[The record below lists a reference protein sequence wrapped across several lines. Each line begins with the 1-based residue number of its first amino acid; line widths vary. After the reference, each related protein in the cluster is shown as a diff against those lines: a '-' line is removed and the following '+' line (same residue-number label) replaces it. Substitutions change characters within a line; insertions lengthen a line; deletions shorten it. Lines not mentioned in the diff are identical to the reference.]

1 MRHLMTACLL
11 LLSSN
16 FLSAQQIVTK
26 DVLGRTI
33 TLKKPATRVLLGEGR
48 DLITLNILDANPV
61 KLIASWSADFKKGSE
76 YADYKAAFPAIDKV
90 PIVGTNAE
98 TFSVE
103 KAIASKPDVA
113 IFSIKG
119 HGPGQTHKEIIAA
132 LQSAGIPVVF
142 IDFRTDPFKNTIP
155 SMRVLGKIL
164 NREKRANEF
173 IAFYEFRKKRI
184 FDRLVKFKLAR
195 PTVFIDMKAGTTE
208 NQFSTAGKGNLTPF
222 VTLAG
227 AKNIG
232 EDVIPGPLGQLN
244 LEYIL
249 TANPKI
255 YIATGVDAFR
265 GRGVVLGK
273 DISAAEARESIA
285 KRVADPVISELTA
298 VKTGKVYG
306 LWHFF
311 YASPFNILAAE
322 AIAKWSHPNQFK
334 DVSPEASLKE
344 LNQKFLSVPM
354 TGTYFISLK

>member
-1 MRHLMTACLL
+1 MKFLRPFTLL
-11 LLSSN
+11 FLLSLTTN
-16 FLSAQQIVTK
+16 AQQIIVK
-26 DVLGRTI
+26 DVLGRTV
-33 TLKKPATRVLLGEGR
+33 TLKKAAKKVLLGEGR
-48 DLITLNILDANPV
+48 DLITLNILDPNPV
-61 KLIASWSADFKKGSE
+61 NLIASWSADFKKGSE
-76 YADYKAAFPAIDKV
+76 YLDYKTAFPAIDKV

-103 KAIASKPDVA
+103 KAIASKPDLA

-119 HGPGQTHKEIIAA
+119 HGPGQSHKEIIAA
-132 LQSAGIPVVF
+132 LQAAGIPVVF
-142 IDFRTDPFKNTIP
+142 IDFRTNPFKNTVP
-155 SMRVLGKIL
+155 SMRILGKVL

-184 FDRLVKFKLAR
+184 ADRIAKAKPAR
-195 PTVFIDMKAGTTE
+195 PKVFIDMKAGTTE

-222 VTLAG
+222 ITLAG

-232 EDVIPGPLGQLN
+232 EDVIPAPLGQLN

-249 TANPKI
+249 TADPKI

-265 GRGVVLGK
+265 GKGVVLGK
-273 DISAAEARESIA
+273 DISATEARQSIV
-285 KRVADPVISELTA
+285 KRVADPVLSELTA

-306 LWHFF
+306 LWHLF

-322 AIAKWSHPNQFK
+322 AVAKWSHPNLFK
-334 DVSPEASLKE
+334 DVTPEASLKE